1 MSILLRDIFVLENTV
16 PPGVLG
22 YRNLHTYS
30 SFSLP
35 KPGPVPC
42 NHKVSQNPSCH
53 QFKQDT
59 TTCSEGGESYFKSQL
74 YLSEFSC
81 LYKLILASSIH
92 HLLLRLTSCSY
103 GGGKK
108 RGFVSL
114 FWLQHFKTKVGGF
127 FENPDWKLQTFTER
141 FSGNCRRI
149 CSVVAKLFYIPS
161 YSSFEKW
168 RVKQCNQFIFFQEI
182 TRIIQ

>member
-108 RGFVSL
+108 EGLFHYFDCSTSKLRLGVFLRIQTESYRHSL
-114 FWLQHFKTKVGGF
+114 RDSQVT
-127 FENPDWKLQTFTER
+127 TEEY
-141 FSGNCRRI
+141 
-149 CSVVAKLFYIPS
+149 A
-161 YSSFEKW
+161 
-168 RVKQCNQFIFFQEI
+168 Q
-182 TRIIQ
+182 